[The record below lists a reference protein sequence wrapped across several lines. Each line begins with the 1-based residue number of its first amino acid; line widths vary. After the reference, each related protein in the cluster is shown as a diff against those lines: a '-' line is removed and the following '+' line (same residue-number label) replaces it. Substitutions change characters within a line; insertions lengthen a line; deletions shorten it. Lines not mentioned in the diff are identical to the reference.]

1 MSSTIPALLVQARP
15 VWLVSAFAGMAAATA
30 TELYGLAAR
39 AAGIPMEAGGVGAAV
54 ASPITVGMF
63 AMGTLLCTVAG
74 TALAMVLTRYAAHPA
89 RVYVRTTLV
98 LVAVSFVSPLAA
110 GDTAVSTK
118 LMLVLAHCIAA
129 SVIIPTVAR
138 RLGRHR

>member
-1 MSSTIPALLVQARP
+1 MSITIPAFSVQGRP
-15 VWLVSAFAGMAAATA
+15 VWLVSVFAGLAAAA
-30 TELYGLAAR
+30 VTELYGLAAR
-39 AAGIPMEAGGVGAAV
+39 AAGIPMEAGGIGGAV

-74 TALAMVLTRYAAHPA
+74 TVLAIVLTRYAMHPA
-89 RVYVRTTLV
+89 RAYVRTTLV

-110 GDTAVSTK
+110 GDTAGPTK

-129 SVIIPTVAR
+129 SIIIPTVAR
-138 RLGRHR
+138 RLGGR

>member
-1 MSSTIPALLVQARP
+1 MSTTTPALSVQARP
-15 VWLVSAFAGMAAATA
+15 VWLVSAFAGLAAATA

-39 AAGIPMEAGGVGAAV
+39 AAGIPMEAGNIGAAV

-63 AMGTLLCTVAG
+63 AMGTLLCTFFG
-74 TALAMVLTRYAAHPA
+74 TVLAVVLARYAAHPA
-89 RVYVRTTLV
+89 RAYVRTTLA

-110 GDTAVSTK
+110 ADAAVSTK

-129 SVIIPTVAR
+129 SFIIPTVAR
-138 RLGRHR
+138 RLGRR